1 MRQILT
7 LILGLAWYSVSA
19 QLISKPL
26 PVKKK
31 TSQQVRSIERNTLP
45 FWDDF
50 SITEDGLPDVFR
62 INGTDTTRQ
71 WGDST
76 NGVFVNNT
84 LAKNPPSYKAI
95 TFDGLNSQG
104 QLHGTG
110 NGLTD
115 RLYSD
120 YLDLSAFT
128 EDDNLLLS
136 FYWQAGGNVEIPDER
151 DSIRLQFFDKN
162 GLGAG
167 IGTWVTLWSQSGSD
181 EINPDIFIQDSV
193 KLTQQ
198 FIHDSTQ
205 FRFEA
210 YGDQDGPFDA
220 WHLDWIFLNANRSG
234 DDLYYFDRGLTGQLT
249 SPFAPFKS
257 LPTHQIL
264 ANPDYQNGSQSFQAF
279 NLDNELQPLD
289 YFIEVRNTLD
299 NSLLDIVVSI
309 EGGIG
314 VLSNPDPKRVT
325 NTETVLLGNI
335 DLSQI
340 PAVDSMVIES
350 FAYATTEDDIIG
362 GTDINIRINDTIRT
376 QYLLHDFY
384 AFDDGTAEYAAGTN
398 QQGDQIAVQF
408 WVSEQDTLTH
418 IDMHF
423 PNIAPDSNG
432 ERLVLSIFR
441 NLDDPL
447 ALRSEDIVI
456 ETASVQNE
464 FTSYPLR
471 RPAIVSDTFYIV
483 YEQNVSRYIGIGLDR
498 SNQEA
503 SQYIFENVT
512 GVWERN
518 EQIEGAL
525 MIRPVFKNVSD
536 YTLGASDVQPSA
548 TVYPNPSTGLI
559 VIDGVYHAMEVRDL
573 SGRLLLRETKSEKH
587 DLTELPHGVYLLT
600 LINETSAT
608 TQKIVLE

>member
-1 MRQILT
+1 M
-7 LILGLAWYSVSA
+7 
-19 QLISKPL
+19 
-26 PVKKK
+26 
-31 TSQQVRSIERNTLP
+31 
-45 FWDDF
+45 
-50 SITEDGLPDVFR
+50 
-62 INGTDTTRQ
+62 
-71 WGDST
+71 
-76 NGVFVNNT
+76 
-84 LAKNPPSYKAI
+84 
-95 TFDGLNSQG
+95 
-104 QLHGTG
+104 
-110 NGLTD
+110 
-115 RLYSD
+115 
-120 YLDLSAFT
+120 
-128 EDDNLLLS
+128 
-136 FYWQAGGNVEIPDER
+136 
-151 DSIRLQFFDKN
+151 
-162 GLGAG
+162 
-167 IGTWVTLWSQSGSD
+167 
-181 EINPDIFIQDSV
+181 
-193 KLTQQ
+193 
-198 FIHDSTQ
+198 
-205 FRFEA
+205 
-210 YGDQDGPFDA
+210 
-220 WHLDWIFLNANRSG
+220 
-234 DDLYYFDRGLTGQLT
+234 YYFDRGLTGQLT

-464 FTSYPLR
+464 FKSYPLR